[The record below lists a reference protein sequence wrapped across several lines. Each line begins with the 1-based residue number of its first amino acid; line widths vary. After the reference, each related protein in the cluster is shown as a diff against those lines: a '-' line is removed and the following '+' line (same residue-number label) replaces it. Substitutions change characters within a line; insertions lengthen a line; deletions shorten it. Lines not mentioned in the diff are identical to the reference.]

1 MFLRLAPFFLVAHAS
16 TRRAHI
22 ALVRRST
29 SECTGTISSL
39 SDVANAV
46 KCKAINIK
54 GFTVS
59 KTFDLA
65 LIDGTTVNLLGD
77 IAFGN
82 KSWTGPLFRISG
94 NYINWNGNGH
104 TFNGGGPFY
113 WDGLGSNGGVTK
125 PRPMMKIAMS
135 GVFKNTKV
143 YNSPAHTFS
152 VSSKTA
158 PLKIS
163 GITIDNSLGDLP
175 NGNSGGKPAGHN
187 TDGFDISSINLIIEN
202 SIVKNQDD
210 CMIVNSGNNVILRNN
225 HCSGGHGISIGGG
238 NTKTVTNVLIQNN
251 VVVDN
256 DQALRIKT
264 AADSSGP
271 TVSNITYTGNTGTG
285 LRRFG
290 VLIDQS
296 YPDTMGTPGSGVV
309 IKDIKFVGATNTLSV
324 VPKATPVAVN
334 CGKGTCTGAWDWTS
348 LKASGG
354 KANVLL
360 NAPNIKGLSY

>member
-1 MFLRLAPFFLVAHAS
+1 MLLRLAPFLVVAHAS
-16 TRRAHI
+16 TRHTRI
-22 ALVRRST
+22 ALARRSK

-39 SDVANAV
+39 SDVSNAV
-46 KCKAINIK
+46 KCMTVNIN

-113 WDGLGSNGGVTK
+113 WDGKGSNGGVTK

-135 GVFKNTKV
+135 GVFKDTKV

-152 VSSKTA
+152 VSSKNA

-175 NGNSGGKPAGHN
+175 NRNSGGKPAGHN
-187 TDGFDISSINLIIEN
+187 TDGFDISSTNLIIEN

-210 CMIVNSGNNVILRNN
+210 CMIINSGNNVILRNN
-225 HCSGGHGISIGGG
+225 HCSGGHGISIGGA

-251 VVVDN
+251 IVVDN

-264 AADSSGP
+264 DVGSYGP

-285 LRRFG
+285 LRQFG

-296 YPDTMGTPGSGVV
+296 YPKTMGTPGSGVV
-309 IKDIKFVGATNTLSV
+309 IKDMMFVGAMNTLSV
-324 VPKATPVAVN
+324 LPKATPVAVN
-334 CGKGTCTGAWDWTS
+334 CGDGTCIGTWEWTS
-348 LKASGG
+348 LKTSGG
-354 KANVLL
+354 KASVLHD
-360 NAPNIKGLSY
+360 APNIHGLVS